1 MLLTYTIRFLVAIFI
16 VSVIAFS
23 SGALRILVS
32 FFTQIVL
39 VLLFLSFLLSLRAE
53 RTPFITRYALL
64 MGAEDSYQER
74 RYTRIVTWVWVMFFL
89 FLLLLKL
96 VAGAQEAHW
105 FIGFSFVDPV
115 FYAGSVVLF
124 IGEFYI
130 RQLFLPTHRG
140 SSLFAFLYK
149 LTKIPLKR
157 VWDFDAKA

>member
-1 MLLTYTIRFLVAIFI
+1 MLLTYMVRFLVAILI
-16 VSVIAFS
+16 ASVIVFS
-23 SGALRILVS
+23 SGALRTFVS

-74 RYTRIVTWVWVMFFL
+74 RYTRVVTWVWVMFFL
-89 FLLLLKL
+89 LLLLLKL
-96 VAGAQEAHW
+96 ATAQEAHW

-130 RQLFLPTHRG
+130 RQLFLPAHRG

-157 VWDFDAKA
+157 VWDFDAKV